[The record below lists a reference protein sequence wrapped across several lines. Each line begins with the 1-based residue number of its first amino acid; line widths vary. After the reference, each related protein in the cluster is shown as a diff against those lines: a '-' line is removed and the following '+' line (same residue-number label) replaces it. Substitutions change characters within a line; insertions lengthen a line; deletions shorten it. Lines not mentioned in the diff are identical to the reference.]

1 MADTTKPNTSGH
13 DVLGPAGPITYRP
26 VRSAGI
32 DDMIRQ
38 LRALAS
44 LREQG
49 ILSDEE
55 FAEQKARLLR

>member
-1 MADTTKPNTSGH
+1 MTDTTKASASGN
-13 DVLGPAGPITYRP
+13 DVFMPAEPITYRP
-26 VRSAGI
+26 ARSAGI
-32 DDMIRQ
+32 DDMIRH